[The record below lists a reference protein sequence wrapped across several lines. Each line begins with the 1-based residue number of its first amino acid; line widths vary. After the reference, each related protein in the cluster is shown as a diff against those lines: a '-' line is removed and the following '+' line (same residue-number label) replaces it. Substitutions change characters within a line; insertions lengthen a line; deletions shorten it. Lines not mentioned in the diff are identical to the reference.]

1 MRNHFFSMLFLLLGL
16 SFIALEVEAR
26 QQKHFT
32 IMGIGDS
39 ITEGGDAFES
49 YICPLWELLY
59 GAGYDFDM
67 IGPRRSYTRI
77 GWINHY
83 GNSGKNAEWVADGV
97 EKIYPEYPADIVL
110 IHSGHNHFMEEKPV
124 DGIINAYRK
133 MLAAIRSV
141 NPDAYVLLAK
151 VIPSGK
157 LPKYK
162 YIDKLNKRIGQFV
175 KEQND
180 SRLICVDQS
189 AGFDWRQN
197 TIADKV
203 HPNRQGAKRMAE
215 TWYEALKKILG
226 EAPNTYNIYKTAYR
240 KLSETDSLSLHV
252 FRQKAD
258 IPRPAILYF
267 FAGGW
272 KHGSPLQFYRECD
285 YYSKKGMVAITADY
299 RTTKSHGTAVDD
311 GFSDAQAA
319 LDYVRSHAIELGID
333 TTRIVVAGASA
344 GGAMA
349 GSVKG
354 ANYRVLYYPVVDSIR
369 TAGGDVPTLM
379 LMGSED
385 PYSDCGKAFSFCR
398 NHHFDFMLV
407 EGGRHPLFSYRQ
419 QPGKMFVRVKELTD
433 NFLRYHGILR

>member
-1 MRNHFFSMLFLLLGL
+1 MLKGFLTTMFLLLGL
-16 SFIALEVEAR
+16 FGTSSEASAHR
-26 QQKHFT
+26 QGHFSV
-32 IMGIGDS
+32 MGIGDS
-39 ITEGGDAFES
+39 ITEGGETFES
-49 YICPLWELLY
+49 YLCSLWELLY

-67 IGPRRSYTRI
+67 IGPRRSYTRM

-97 EKIYPEYPADIVL
+97 EKVYKEYPADIVL
-110 IHSGHNHFMEEKPV
+110 IHSGHNHFVEEKPV

-133 MLAAIRSV
+133 MLTTIRRT

-162 YIDKLNKRIGQFV
+162 YIEKLNKRIGQFV

-189 AGFDWRQN
+189 EGFDWRQN

-215 TWYEALKKILG
+215 VWYKALRGILG
-226 EAPNTYNIYKTAYR
+226 EPPCSYAAEKIEYKT
-240 KLSETDSLSLHV
+240 LSDGGGLALHV
-252 FRQKAD
+252 FRNGND
-258 IPRPAILYF
+258 GPRPAIIYF

-285 YYSKKGMVAITADY
+285 YYSKHGMVAMTVEY
-299 RTTKSHGTAVDD
+299 RTKKSHGTTPEDAYV
-311 GFSDAQAA
+311 DAQAA
-319 LDYVRSHAIELGID
+319 VDYVRAHATELGVD
-333 TTRIVVAGASA
+333 TSRVVIAGASA

-354 ANYRVLYYPVVDSIR
+354 AGYRVLYYPVVDSIR
-369 TAGGDVPTLM
+369 TTGDDVPTLM

-385 PYSDCGKAFSFCR
+385 PYSDCGKAFEFCK
-398 NHHFDFMLV
+398 NHHADFMLV

-419 QPGKMFVRVKELTD
+419 QPGKMYRYVLTLTD
-433 NFLRYHGILR
+433 NFLRYNSLIE

>member
-1 MRNHFFSMLFLLLGL
+1 MLFLLLGL

-39 ITEGGDAFES
+39 ITEGGDTFES

-215 TWYEALKKILG
+215 TWYKALKKILG
-226 EAPNTYNIYKTAYR
+226 EAPNTYNIYK
-240 KLSETDSLSLHV
+240 
-252 FRQKAD
+252 
-258 IPRPAILYF
+258 
-267 FAGGW
+267 
-272 KHGSPLQFYRECD
+272 
-285 YYSKKGMVAITADY
+285 
-299 RTTKSHGTAVDD
+299 
-311 GFSDAQAA
+311 
-319 LDYVRSHAIELGID
+319 
-333 TTRIVVAGASA
+333 GA
-344 GGAMA
+344 
-349 GSVKG
+349 
-354 ANYRVLYYPVVDSIR
+354 
-369 TAGGDVPTLM
+369 
-379 LMGSED
+379 
-385 PYSDCGKAFSFCR
+385 
-398 NHHFDFMLV
+398 
-407 EGGRHPLFSYRQ
+407 
-419 QPGKMFVRVKELTD
+419 
-433 NFLRYHGILR
+433 

>member
-1 MRNHFFSMLFLLLGL
+1 MLSGL
-16 SFIALEVEAR
+16 FTVSETVEAGR
-26 QQKHFT
+26 QKHFT
-32 IMGIGDS
+32 VMGIGDS
-39 ITEGGDAFES
+39 ITEGGETFES
-49 YICPLWELLY
+49 YLCSLWELLY

-67 IGPRRSYTRI
+67 IGPRRSYTRM

-97 EKIYPEYPADIVL
+97 EKVYKEYPADIVL
-110 IHSGHNHFMEEKPV
+110 IHSGHNHFVEEKPV

-133 MLAAIRSV
+133 MLTTIRRT

-180 SRLICVDQS
+180 SRLICVGQ
-189 AGFDWRQN
+189 AEGFDWRQN

-203 HPNRQGAKRMAE
+203 HPNRQGARRMAE
-215 TWYEALKKILG
+215 VWYKALRGILG
-226 EAPNTYNIYKTAYR
+226 EAPNNYNPKKTEYKQLADG
-240 KLSETDSLSLHV
+240 SALSLHV
-252 FRQKAD
+252 FRKDTAKA
-258 IPRPAILYF
+258 RPAILFF

-272 KHGSPLQFYRECD
+272 KHGSPLQFYRECK
-285 YYSKKGMVAITADY
+285 YYSEQGMVAITADY
-299 RTTKSHGTAVDD
+299 RTQKSHGTTPED
-311 GFSDAQAA
+311 GYADAQAA
-319 LDYVRSHAIELGID
+319 IDYVRSHAVELGVD
-333 TTRIVVAGASA
+333 TSRIVIAGASA

-354 ANYRVLYYPVVDSIR
+354 ANYRVLYYPVVDRIR
-369 TAGGDVPTLM
+369 TTGDDVPTLM

-385 PYSDCGKAFSFCR
+385 PYSDCGKAFEFCK
-398 NHHFDFMLV
+398 NHHADFLLV

-419 QPGKMFVRVKELTD
+419 QPGKMFVRVREMTD
-433 NFLRYHGILR
+433 NFLRFHGLLN